1 MNWDNFVS
9 KAVEC
14 AMIFAVIG
22 VAMLVLS
29 LGLKSALE
37 VYRAFGF

>member
-9 KAVEC
+9 KAVEG
-14 AMIFAVIG
+14 AMILAAIG
-22 VAMLVLS
+22 AATIVVS
-29 LGLKSALE
+29 IGLKSALE